1 MMSHAATPP
10 APPTP
15 GGRGTSDDIAA
26 RVRAAIRDVPDFPKP
41 GILFKDITPVLA
53 DADLF
58 RSATDAMADAWR
70 ASGITHVVGIES
82 RGFILGAPIA
92 QRLGAGFVPV
102 RKPGK
107 LPYRSER
114 VEYALEY
121 GVDALEMHS
130 DACGAGARVLIVD
143 DVLAT
148 GGTAGAAA
156 RLLAQVGAPVAG
168 FAFLL
173 ELTFLDG
180 GSRLRDVPRTSL
192 LRY

>member
-1 MMSHAATPP
+1 MSPAWVPP
-10 APPTP
+10 VPAS
-15 GGRGTSDDIAA
+15 GGRLPQDELD
-26 RVRAAIRDVPDFPKP
+26 RRLRATLRDVPDFPKP

-53 DADLF
+53 DGELF
-58 RSATDAMADAWR
+58 RLTTDAMAEPWR
-70 ASGITHVVGIES
+70 AAGITHVVGIES
-82 RGFILGAPIA
+82 RGFILGAPVA

-107 LPYRSER
+107 LPYRRER
-114 VEYALEY
+114 IEYALEY
-121 GVDALEMHS
+121 GADALEVHA
-130 DACGAGARVLIVD
+130 DACDGAARVLIVD

-156 RLLAQVGAPVAG
+156 RLLAQLGAPVAG

-173 ELTFLDG
+173 ELTLLDG
-180 GSRLRDVPRTSL
+180 GSRLREVPRTSV